1 MRQKFLF
8 LWVTILFFA
17 FSRDAHAVY
26 FFLSDEQIKEA
37 IAYGE
42 KNKDLDY
49 ISFLGEWMDVSH
61 DGYEWAVLNTEFSI
75 LAYEARQ
82 VALASEKLTEAR
94 IFQLISEAED
104 ILSFQVVLYGNSPD
118 FARDYHA
125 VLLYKNKPIQPVN
138 EQNDAHARPTNLGI
152 RLPATYRATCRYDF
166 PNYFIEPDEVVTLI
180 VLGPIDKERRFVFNL
195 KEMR

>member
-1 MRQKFLF
+1 MWQKFPF
-8 LWVTILFFA
+8 LRIIILLFA
-17 FSRDAHAVY
+17 FSKNAHAVY
-26 FFLSDEQIKEA
+26 FFLSDDQIKEA
-37 IAYGE
+37 IEYGG
-42 KNKDLDY
+42 KNKDHDY
-49 ISFLGEWMDVSH
+49 ISFLSEWINVSH
-61 DGYEWAVLNTEFSI
+61 NGYEWAVLNTEFSI

-82 VALASEKLTEAR
+82 SALTSRELTEEQ
-94 IFQLISEAED
+94 IFQLISEAEG

-138 EQNDAHARPTNLGI
+138 EQNDVHARPTNLGI

-166 PNYFIEPDEVVTLI
+166 PNYFIEPDEVVILVI
-180 VLGPIDKERRFVFNL
+180 LSPLDKERRFVFNL